1 LSVARNQA
9 APYSLKGFAWF
20 FFSSFMHDFIH
31 GWYSK
36 DSRDPRY
43 FVFSLFLHK
52 ILYKL
57 KKDFDAVIE
66 K

>member
-1 LSVARNQA
+1 
-9 APYSLKGFAWF
+9 
-20 FFSSFMHDFIH
+20 MHDFIH

-57 KKDFDAVIE
+57 KKDFDAVIV